1 MNNDLEL
8 YTMPKIVESTMLR
21 VYLKRQKVVKQK
33 TVKKFIEELRPLQ
46 AEKPLLS
53 IGERGNK
60 YSILADGFA
69 VIHENTVTFFLLF

>member
-1 MNNDLEL
+1 
-8 YTMPKIVESTMLR
+8 MLR

-60 YSILADGFA
+60 GSILADGFA
-69 VIHENTVTFFLLF
+69 VIHEYYRYIFSSFLGEYFLFLQRTVK